1 MCDFANANH
10 YEKKMQLGRAKI
22 IIVDD
27 RSEVKMVQMY
37 WDFRQLNLFP
47 RAFSNGFFTL
57 QLYFGKSSPKLSR
70 FISILGH
77 CDLSIRKFCPK
88 LPGHTAFVNNPNVY
102 SDHTVGSVQ
111 LS

>member
-27 RSEVKMVQMY
+27 RSEVKMMQMY

-47 RAFSNGFFTL
+47 RAFSNLGS
-57 QLYFGKSSPKLSR
+57 KSQRDLKLIGRGGLMR
-70 FISILGH
+70 FVKIAKIVGQ
-77 CDLSIRKFCPK
+77 CFCF
-88 LPGHTAFVNNPNVY
+88 L
-102 SDHTVGSVQ
+102 
-111 LS
+111 LLM

>member
-27 RSEVKMVQMY
+27 RSEVKMMQMY

-47 RAFSNGFFTL
+47 RAFSPCIFASQCG
-57 QLYFGKSSPKLSR
+57 YM
-70 FISILGH
+70 
-77 CDLSIRKFCPK
+77 
-88 LPGHTAFVNNPNVY
+88 
-102 SDHTVGSVQ
+102 
-111 LS
+111 